1 WETTLLAADPFIHLT
16 QALGALPSLLGF
28 AVPDEAMIRASGDTL
43 PALEQARQAW
53 ASWLLG
59 VVLVYGLLPR
69 LVLAALCLWRWR
81 QGRERLAL

>member
-1 WETTLLAADPFIHLT
+1 ADPFIQLT

-28 AVPDEAMIRASGDTL
+28 AVPDEAMIRASGDSQ
-43 PALEQARQAW
+43 PALDVARQAW

-69 LVLAALCLWRWR
+69 VLLAGLCLWRWR
-81 QGRERLAL
+81 QGRQRLTQ